1 MLENLQCFMVG
12 QNQFKSACN
21 RPTFALSFDSDNK
34 KGPSV
39 KMI

>member
-12 QNQFKSACN
+12 QNQFLSACN
-21 RPTFALSFDSDNK
+21 CPTFAFSFGTDSK